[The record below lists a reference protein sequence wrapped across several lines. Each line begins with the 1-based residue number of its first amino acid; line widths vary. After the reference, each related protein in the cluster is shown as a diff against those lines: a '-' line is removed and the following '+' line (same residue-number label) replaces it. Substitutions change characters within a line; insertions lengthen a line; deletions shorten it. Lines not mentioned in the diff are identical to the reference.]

1 VSAYLDVR
9 DLRKR
14 WPARSVA
21 ASFSLEKG
29 SSLALLGPSGCGK
42 STVLR
47 MIAGLVTPD
56 SGSVSLD
63 GEDITRARAGLRG
76 VGMVF
81 QDYALFP
88 HLSVE
93 DNIGYGP
100 VSFGAT
106 RREGRAIAA
115 KWLERFGLE
124 GFAKRKVDSLSG
136 GERQRVALART
147 LAVRPRLV
155 LFDEPLSALDTELRE
170 RLRGELRERQK
181 SLGYTAIYVT
191 HDEAEAAFLADAVLR
206 MDGPVAPVAP

>member
-1 VSAYLDVR
+1 
-9 DLRKR
+9 
-14 WPARSVA
+14 
-21 ASFSLEKG
+21 
-29 SSLALLGPSGCGK
+29 
-42 STVLR
+42 

-115 KWLERFGLE
+115 EWLERFGLE

-206 MDGPVAPVAP
+206 MDAPVAPVAP